1 MQRSV
6 IYKALR
12 DRAKEKLT
20 WLQYID
26 LQKGQ
31 LTRPEN
37 NYPIP
42 LPALFFEF
50 TNLESTNQL
59 STSQTTELI
68 IRISLCLQC
77 VTDSFD
83 TSVTE
88 AETVELLDKWDDVFN
103 AYHGFY
109 CENITRLTRIREL
122 PPEYNN
128 GLITLTSE
136 YKTVVKESVT
146 KATVRIAKPT
156 ITIEKL

>member
-20 WLQYID
+20 WVQYID

-31 LTRPEN
+31 FNHPAD

-42 LPALFFEF
+42 LPALLFEF
-50 TNLESTNQL
+50 AHLETSNQL
-59 STSQTTELI
+59 STLQTTELI

-83 TSVTE
+83 TSITE
-88 AETVELLDKWDDVFN
+88 IETIELLDKWDEIFN
-103 AYHGFY
+103 TYHGFY

-122 PPEYNN
+122 PADYNN
-128 GLITLTSE
+128 GLIILASE
-136 YKTVVKESVT
+136 YSTVVKESVD